1 MQCRWRSLVLVTEGV
16 LRGQTVLLVRWQFG
30 LRARHVGQVR
40 ASIPRSREGRRGKD
54 DPRPDRGV
62 HIQPLGEPETC
73 QPKFICGL
81 RRQGSEVRMTGLST
95 GIYFNAARAVT
106 MEEYTSNPR
115 R

>member
-1 MQCRWRSLVLVTEGV
+1 MSCGGKPYCWCAGSLGCGRGTLAKHVRRSLV
-16 LRGQTVLLVRWQFG
+16 
-30 LRARHVGQVR
+30 
-40 ASIPRSREGRRGKD
+40 RGKD
-54 DPRPDRGV
+54 GGEKKTPGLIGGM

-81 RRQGSEVRMTGLST
+81 RRQGSEVRMTSLST